1 MSEERHFPDP
11 KEAVEK
17 YYTVTNEVLGS
28 GYFATVKVG
37 IKKDN
42 GEKVAVK
49 VIEKVKVAESP
60 HLLENEILI
69 MKKIHHT
76 NIVSLQGVFDTPDA
90 LIIVMELMRGGELYE
105 KIVEKKHFSEKDASY
120 LMRQV
125 FHALEYLHSIGV
137 VHRDLKLENMLLVN
151 KDGLEMK
158 LADFGLSKLYSG
170 QALQTACGTPF
181 YVAPD
186 ILLGTGYGPGVDMWA
201 TGVLLYIL
209 LSGRL
214 PFHAD
219 NDAALF
225 QLILEGKLVFKS
237 PQFDTVSKEAQ
248 DLIKH
253 LLVVD
258 PDKRYTAKQALE
270 HPFIKH
276 YDQADEKPLHASL
289 YENLKKTSFIS
300 RQNIKKPG
308 DANKK
313 ESD

>member
-1 MSEERHFPDP
+1 MSQKDDVFPDP
-11 KEAVEK
+11 KEPVEN
-17 YYTVTNEVLGS
+17 YYEITSEVLGS
-28 GYFATVKVG
+28 GYFATVYVG
-37 IKKDN
+37 IDKKTK
-42 GEKVAVK
+42 EKVAVK
-49 VIEKVKVAESP
+49 MIDKKKVEESP
-60 HLLENEILI
+60 HLQENEIEI
-69 MKKIHHT
+69 MKKIHHP
-76 NIVSLQGVFDTPDA
+76 NIVSLKGVFDAPDTI
-90 LIIVMELMRGGELYE
+90 IIVMELMFGGELYE
-105 KIVEKKHFSEKDASY
+105 KIVEQQTFSEKDASF

-125 FHALEYLHSIGV
+125 FEALDYLHGAGV

-151 KDGLEMK
+151 KTDLTMK

-201 TGVLLYIL
+201 SGVLLYIL

-225 QLILEGKLVFKS
+225 QLIMEGKLVIKS
-237 PQFDTVSKEAQ
+237 PQFDTVSKEAI
-248 DLIKH
+248 DLIRK

-258 PDKRYTAKQALE
+258 PQERYTAKQALS

-276 YDQADEKPLHASL
+276 YESVDTKPLHSSI
-289 YENLKKTSFIS
+289 YENLKKVSLLS
-300 RQNIKKPG
+300 RRDVKA
-308 DANKK
+308 AN
-313 ESD
+313 EARETD